1 MHAGPLQN
9 TVLDFWQLVWQ
20 EKCSV
25 IVMLTNTMEGGKVKC
40 EQYWPESGSK
50 SYGPFQV
57 VITEQQIL
65 ADYIVRSFTL
75 TVNFSLFQR
84 K

>member
-1 MHAGPLQN
+1 M
-9 TVLDFWQLVWQ
+9 VWQ

-25 IVMLTNTMEGGKVKC
+25 IVMLTNTVEGGKVKC

-57 VITEQQIL
+57 VMTDQQIL
-65 ADYIVRSFTL
+65 PDYIVRSFTL
-75 TVNFSLFQR
+75 TVSFIAFEREGNLKEFQLQ
-84 K
+84 